1 MASGIHCIKIPYD
14 DLKFLAKRAATAG
27 IGCETV
33 LVT

>member
-1 MASGIHCIKIPYD
+1 MASGIHCIKIPYEG
-14 DLKFLAKRAATAG
+14 KFLAKRAAAAG